1 MSRAPSGGLGARVR
15 QAGRLLAFAV
25 YFARALAVANAQ
37 VVWDVITPRSRL
49 APGIAA
55 LPLRSRS
62 DLEITLIANLVTLTP
77 GTLSLAV
84 QRDPPV
90 LYVHGMFAEDPE
102 QFRRELG
109 EMELRMLQAVR
120 RDGVP
125 ESRRRAS

>member
-1 MSRAPSGGLGARVR
+1 MSGPSSGGLAARLR
-15 QAGRLLAFAV
+15 QAGRLLAFAA
-25 YFARALAVANAQ
+25 YFARALVMASAQ
-37 VVWDVITPRSRL
+37 VVWEVLTPRSRL

-55 LPLRSRS
+55 LPLRSCS
-62 DLEITLIANLVTLTP
+62 DLEVTLIANLVTLTP

-84 QRDPPV
+84 QRNPPV

-109 EMELRMLQAVR
+109 EMELRMLQALR

-125 ESRRRAS
+125 ERRRRAR

>member
-1 MSRAPSGGLGARVR
+1 MSHAPSGGLGARVR

-125 ESRRRAS
+125 DSRRRAS